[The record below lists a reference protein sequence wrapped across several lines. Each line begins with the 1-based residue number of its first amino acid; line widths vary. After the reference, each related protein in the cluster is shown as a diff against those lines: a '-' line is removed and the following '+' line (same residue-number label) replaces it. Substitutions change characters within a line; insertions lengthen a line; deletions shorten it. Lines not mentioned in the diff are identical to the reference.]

1 MSIMS
6 HDHVSKSRSF
16 VSKADTRE
24 LREYQMLASKYPP
37 LPHERLINL
46 SKRFIAGRDAA
57 IEMEEFDIIDS
68 ILGQDW
74 SEDSLREHETEI
86 KKAFKDQISLLTEE
100 ISALDLLSNILP
112 EDERTQAD
120 LYRHRFDNILVN
132 YPWMEP
138 ISIASATGFFGRA
151 DAELIP
157 ADALFQTLE
166 VLEGMLPHDVPKDVV
181 DRWKADLAKLTR
193 RYLATIKPMKLE
205 PREMRRKRALASRA
219 DGALEEMVN
228 HNLQL
233 AMSRVGKFMKGN
245 PRAQKIGVDDLICAA
260 NVGLVLGARQFD
272 PGKDRK
278 FSTYAAFHIDAQL
291 YDIIGTE
298 DGNCGIQGISQ
309 HEQKQA
315 STINSVNRTFIQR
328 YGRTPS
334 LFELQSIT
342 GISAPLILKR
352 QNMTMVSTQNLDA
365 PLSSSGPKNDDSENS
380 ALIDVLPSNQDVE
393 TVIGSAMY
401 DGMLEALKHEIF
413 NLPLKYREAILLR
426 TGIVADET
434 TQMRRQPLSMTKV
447 AAEMGV
453 STKTAEET
461 YRFAMELLRGK
472 MELRGF
478 DKDMILP

>member
-1 MSIMS
+1 MS

-24 LREYQMLASKYPP
+24 LREYQTLASKYPP
-37 LPHERLINL
+37 LPHERLISL
-46 SKRFIAGRDAA
+46 SKRFISGRDAA
-57 IEMEEFDIIDS
+57 IAIEEYRLVDS
-68 ILGQDW
+68 VVSGNW
-74 SEDSLREHETEI
+74 SEESLREHEA
-86 KKAFKDQISLLTEE
+86 KVKQAFSDQISLMSEE
-100 ISALDLLSNILP
+100 VSSLDLLSAILP

-120 LYRHRFDNILVN
+120 LYRRRFANILGD
-132 YPWMEP
+132 YPWMP
-138 ISIASATGFFGRA
+138 QISIASATGFFGRA
-151 DAELIP
+151 DAALVP
-157 ADALFQTLE
+157 ADALSKTLE
-166 VLEGMLPHDVPKDVV
+166 ALDAVLPHDVPKDIL
-181 DRWKADLAKLTR
+181 DRWKEDASHLSG
-193 RYLATIKPMKLE
+193 RYLATVKPMMLSE
-205 PREMRRKRALASRA
+205 RDIRRKRVLAGRA
-219 DGALEEMVN
+219 DSALEEMVN

-272 PGKDRK
+272 PSKERK

-291 YDIIGTE
+291 YDIISNE
-298 DGNCGIQGISQ
+298 DGNCGIQGISR

-315 STINSVNRTFIQR
+315 STINAVNRTFVQR
-328 YGRTPS
+328 YGRSPS

-342 GISAPLILKR
+342 GISAPLIMKR
-352 QNMTMVSTQNLDA
+352 QNMTVVSTQNLDA
-365 PLSSSGPKNDDSENS
+365 PLANSGPKNDDSENS

-393 TVIGSAMY
+393 TVIDGAVY
-401 DGMLEALKHEIF
+401 DGMLDALKHEIF
-413 NLPLKYREAILLR
+413 NLPLKYREAVLLR
-426 TGIVADET
+426 SGIVADET
-434 TQMRRQPLSMTKV
+434 AQMKRQPMSMTKV